1 MKTTAWTKVLVVN
14 FLSSISVIKGVLFK
28 RTIASTFNE
37 KEISP
42 NSFRFDILGSIC
54 ESGVVPFFSGD
65 HDDKTPAPGP
75 NAIHVA
81 HGRLAKR
88 SNLLADIFLFGPL
101 HDSERHLLFLKDNHL
116 HYISSIADQS
126 TIQYEVPSPIQ
137 NARAILF
144 RSDETIMSY
153 SFPNRQLTSFSIFAW
168 YHGNGMGK
176 TSRPIV
182 GIIGANL
189 WNMGAQLY
197 VGRQVEGKMALIFY
211 TSVAT
216 IPTKTQVYS
225 DSAIRV
231 SNDVWNH
238 VGVTFDA
245 SAGIIPLVLSGHD
258 ERNQINDPV
267 FATRARSVLL
277 EWNSI
282 GNPPIFESD
291 HISGCWPSLLGRI

>member
-1 MKTTAWTKVLVVN
+1 MCTIEEERTSKMKTTAWTKVLVVN

-28 RTIASTFNE
+28 RTIASTFN
-37 KEISP
+37 
-42 NSFRFDILGSIC
+42 G
-54 ESGVVPFFSGD
+54 
-65 HDDKTPAPGP
+65 
-75 NAIHVA
+75 
-81 HGRLAKR
+81 

-245 SAGIIPLVLSGHD
+245 SAGHVRFYLNGTQLGTPQSLSPITYPDVG
-258 ERNQINDPV
+258 RVSLGGFSNQAFCECALDGAEYYLRAISALEAQDM
-267 FATRARSVLL
+267 FARVY
-277 EWNSI
+277 
-282 GNPPIFESD
+282 P
-291 HISGCWPSLLGRI
+291 